1 MASSHFRRV
10 GNADNP
16 MRRLFIIALFVL
28 LLIGG
33 SIAYFR
39 CQERL
44 RAEAAATRS
53 SEEFRDANKKLD
65 DTLKLPRGM

>member
-33 SIAYFR
+33 SIARY
-39 CQERL
+39 QERL

>member
-1 MASSHFRRV
+1 
-10 GNADNP
+10 
-16 MRRLFIIALFVL
+16 MRRLLIIALLVL
-28 LLIGG
+28 LLIGA

-39 CQERL
+39 YQERV

-65 DTLKLPRGM
+65 DVLKLPRGM

>member
-1 MASSHFRRV
+1 
-10 GNADNP
+10 

-39 CQERL
+39 YQERL